1 MKVVRG
7 ERGRCP
13 MRPAV
18 DVVFGQRAPRPMRC
32 VVDSQRG
39 LRSTQSLA
47 NPNRRHGAQ
56 AELPQCLQDKT
67 EPPTTKPPH
76 RPHSTATLT
85 QICGAELWPGA
96 HRALQH
102 LQGHLLLVAPRCVG
116 AHGRVPTPRP
126 RALPHFHF
134 QRWEPHRPTRKDRSA
149 PSDHKAPKAR
159 RKLRCATAP
168 NLHPTFISMALLP
181 PFPRC
186 ERGEESVPPNH
197 ALPVTGS
204 QWGGP
209 WGAAISPT
217 LPGALRQRGM
227 HPLVWGT
234 A

>member
-18 DVVFGQRAPRPMRC
+18 DVVFGQHAPRPMRC

-76 RPHSTATLT
+76 RPHSTAALT

-116 AHGRVPTPRP
+116 AHGRLPTPRP
-126 RALPHFHF
+126 RALPHFPLPEVGTTPAH
-134 QRWEPHRPTRKDRSA
+134 QEGPERSVGPRSA
-149 PSDHKAPKAR
+149 ESTKKTPLCHRSKPS
-159 RKLRCATAP
+159 P
-168 NLHPTFISMALLP
+168 NFHFHGTSP
-181 PFPRC
+181 PFPK
-186 ERGEESVPPNH
+186 V
-197 ALPVTGS
+197 
-204 QWGGP
+204 
-209 WGAAISPT
+209 
-217 LPGALRQRGM
+217 
-227 HPLVWGT
+227 
-234 A
+234 